1 MQTRWVFANPKTG
14 EPYHSRRCLW
24 ETVRD
29 AAGFAGL
36 RLHDLRHSFASALL
50 EAGVNIVAVKE
61 ALGHTQL
68 KTTMKYLHLTDKTRK
83 QTEEVLAQR
92 LLQGV

>member
-1 MQTRWVFANPKTG
+1 MVGPSHKNPDT
-14 EPYHSRRCLW
+14 L
-24 ETVRD
+24 
-29 AAGFAGL
+29 
-36 RLHDLRHSFASALL
+36 
-50 EAGVNIVAVKE
+50 VKE